1 VRHGMAFTVEE
12 RAVSVDYQISGLQV
26 FPDHD
31 LWAEC
36 YSDAQY
42 RADGAC
48 SQAGGRFL
56 GERRRATA
64 ACVGT
69 SDGSGHRCNGCV
81 TLGQEYE
88 VGCIARSRV
97 TRPCVL
103 LLHLTRCRDIIRTAT
118 HVVDEADTV
127 AGA

>member
-1 VRHGMAFTVEE
+1 MRHVMTFTAEEHTVRVI
-12 RAVSVDYQISGLQV
+12 YQASAQQV

-31 LWAEC
+31 IWAEC

-64 ACVGT
+64 ACVG
-69 SDGSGHRCNGCV
+69 NK
-81 TLGQEYE
+81 
-88 VGCIARSRV
+88 
-97 TRPCVL
+97 
-103 LLHLTRCRDIIRTAT
+103 
-118 HVVDEADTV
+118 
-127 AGA
+127 